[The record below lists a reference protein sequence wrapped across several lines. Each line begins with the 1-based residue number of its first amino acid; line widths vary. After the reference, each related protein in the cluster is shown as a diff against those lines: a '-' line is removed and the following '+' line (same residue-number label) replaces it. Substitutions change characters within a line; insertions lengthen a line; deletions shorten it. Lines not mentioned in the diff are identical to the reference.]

1 MDCEYEGMLKCCVC
15 VLSSTSSFAEC
26 VSTTLHLLLRCKD
39 HDATDMQKRAMLLF
53 KNQSSADVTEYLPIA
68 LYYLHTDA
76 ELKVKGKFDIAYL
89 IAKHYLASTKMKPL
103 CELKERHWLNEG

>member
-15 VLSSTSSFAEC
+15 VLNSTSSFAEC
-26 VSTTLHLLLRCKD
+26 VSTTLHLLPRDKD

-53 KNQSSADVTEYLPIA
+53 KNQSSADVT
-68 LYYLHTDA
+68 YLHTDA

-89 IAKHYLASTKMKPL
+89 IAKHYLAFTKMKPL